1 MTQTTKITT
10 LALALS
16 SASTGPQIL
25 ALSLLMPD
33 ISKALNVSVPVLGQ
47 LNTAFS
53 VVSIFTSFMVSLLT
67 TRFTPKRLLNVGII
81 FLFTG
86 LITSTLADGYMIM
99 ALGFLLYGV
108 GFGLVLPVT
117 NLLVAL
123 YPADARTSTMG
134 WVFSGRSIISIIAT
148 PITGILAESYGWR
161 LGYIGFGLPLILLS
175 VILVATTVPDGDKDE
190 AGESLVKGIH
200 KVLTVKSAVA
210 CIAGA
215 SLALVFFSAL
225 MVYNGTYLRDEMGL
239 SISQASLIMS
249 VTFLAIAVGQVT
261 SGVAVSHLGL
271 KRATYLAIIISGIS
285 LMTYF
290 TFKLH
295 LAISVASSILG
306 AAMGGTTMTTMSAL
320 ALDQVRENR
329 GTMMGLN
336 SAAFSVANMIGSGI
350 GGFTLDL
357 AGYPSMGATL
367 FIISVISSLTYLL
380 WAREPAPDQ

>member
-1 MTQTTKITT
+1 MAKTTKVTT

-53 VVSIFTSFMVSLLT
+53 VVSIFTSFMVSILT
-67 TRFTPKRLLNVGII
+67 TRFTPKKLLYVGII
-81 FLFTG
+81 ALFTG
-86 LITSTLADGYMIM
+86 LITSTIADGYLIM
-99 ALGFLLYGV
+99 AIGFLIYGV

-117 NLLVAL
+117 NLMVAL
-123 YPADARTSTMG
+123 YPINERTSTMG
-134 WVFSGRSIISIIAT
+134 WVFSGRSIISIVAT

-175 VILVATTVPDGDKDE
+175 LILVSFNVPDGEKDE
-190 AGESLVKGIH
+190 ASESLVKGIH
-200 KVLTVKSAVA
+200 KVFTVKSAVA

-225 MVYNGTYLRDEMGL
+225 MVFNGSYLRDEMGL
-239 SISQASLIMS
+239 SISQASLVMS
-249 VTFLAIAVGQVT
+249 VTFLAIAIGQVA

-271 KRATYLAIIISGIS
+271 RRATYLTIMIGGLS

-290 TFKLH
+290 TFRLH
-295 LAISVASSILG
+295 LAFSLASSIIG

-320 ALDQVRENR
+320 ALDQVREQR

-367 FIISVISSLTYLL
+367 FIISVISSLTYFL
-380 WAREPAPDQ
+380 WAREPALEL